1 MVGDVMSFTFV
12 LGVGLASVPAGAFER
27 IGDFASRRRQ
37 SMHTAVRPY
46 DGSMATPGPGALVG
60 REEECAAIDRLLEA
74 SAGGESS
81 SLVLRGEA
89 GIGKTALLS
98 YAAERSRE
106 RTVLGIAG
114 VEAESDLG
122 FAGLEGLLRPI
133 TAKLDQLP
141 RAQADALS
149 AALGLAPSGGSDRLL
164 VSAAALSLL
173 AAAAEDQPVLCLV
186 DDLQFLDVASVEALL
201 FSARRL
207 GAEPVAMLFV
217 VREGAGREV
226 ATPGL
231 PEVMLGP
238 LATDAAARL
247 LEASAPAAARLV
259 REWLLAQAAG
269 NPLALLELPKG
280 LSPQQLQGRAA
291 LPETTRMTT
300 GLRTAFVQRVK
311 RLPAETQAALLI
323 AALDDRDEVATVMR
337 ASGEAGLPAD
347 ALDAAERDGLLRIAD
362 GAVEFRHPL
371 VRSALLA
378 SSTHSQRR
386 AGHAALAA
394 ALIADHDADRR
405 VWHQA
410 LASASADE
418 EVAAALEASA
428 RRYESRAGHASAAT
442 AFARAAELSGSDDNR
457 MRRLAAGAQAAWAAA
472 QPDQA
477 RDLIGR
483 VLPLA
488 PEGLRAELLYLR
500 GVIEARTGDLR
511 GAMAVLVEAAET
523 SESPSLALD
532 ALSEATEAA
541 NYAGEFA
548 QSAEIGARAGA
559 IEPHDEID
567 RFRVSALT
575 GMAAELA
582 GDYERSERLVRE
594 AIQRAEQLQDPGALV
609 WASLLAT
616 MGLTGGNFADGLP
629 QSSRAVAIARERGL
643 LSMLPLAL
651 WAQANALVGLGRF
664 NLARSAAEEGIR
676 LASDFGHRSGAS
688 WNLTVVA
695 LLDSLRGDESAAHSH
710 VDEAVQLAAI
720 GGGTLIL
727 AHTEWML
734 GLLDLTLGRPEEATE
749 RFLLLTAIERPEYDS
764 LVGLWSIPDLI
775 EAAARSG
782 RLDETAERLD
792 RYKRWVQYSPS
803 APRRSVLA
811 RCRALEGD
819 GDVREHFEA
828 ALAPDGFVSPFL
840 MARTEL
846 LYGEWLRRQRQRR
859 EARPHLRRAADLF
872 RQVGTTPWE
881 ERAEAELRAT
891 GEKAR
896 ERDPSTLDQLTP
908 QELQIAGLVASG
920 MTNRQ
925 IAAQLYLSPRTIDYH
940 LRKVFSKVGVA
951 SRTELVQMG
960 VPEPEPEPE
969 RLSAP
974 AGAG

>member
-1 MVGDVMSFTFV
+1 
-12 LGVGLASVPAGAFER
+12 
-27 IGDFASRRRQ
+27 
-37 SMHTAVRPY
+37 
-46 DGSMATPGPGALVG
+46 MATADLGALVG
-60 REEECAAIDRLLEA
+60 REEECVAIDRLLEA

-133 TAKLDQLP
+133 IGKLDELP
-141 RAQADALS
+141 QAQADALS
-149 AALGLAPSGGSDRLL
+149 AALGMAPSGGSDRLL

-186 DDLQFLDVASVEALL
+186 DDVQFLDVASVEALL

-207 GAEPVAMLFV
+207 RAEPVAMLFV

-231 PEVMLGP
+231 PEVMLEG
-238 LATDAAARL
+238 LDAETAARL
-247 LEASAPAAARLV
+247 LEASAPAVAGPV

-269 NPLALLELPKG
+269 NPLALLELPG
-280 LSPQQLQGRAA
+280 ALSAAQLEGRAA
-291 LPETTRMTT
+291 LPETAPLTSR
-300 GLRTAFVQRVK
+300 LRSAFLQRVE

-323 AALDDRDEVATVMR
+323 AALDDRDEVATVTR
-337 ASGEAGLPAD
+337 ALGEAGLPAD
-347 ALDAAERDGLLRIAD
+347 ALDAAERDGLLRITE

-371 VRSALLA
+371 VRSALLE
-378 SSTHSQRR
+378 SSTHSHRR

-394 ALIADHDADRR
+394 ALKADHDGDRR

-410 LASASADE
+410 LATVSADE

-442 AFARAAELSGSDDNR
+442 AFARAAELSGSDGSR
-457 MRRLAAGAQAAWAAA
+457 MRRLAAAAQAAWAAGE
-472 QPDQA
+472 PDQA
-477 RDLIGR
+477 RALIAR

-488 PEGLRAELLYLR
+488 PDGLRAELLYLR

-511 GAMAVLVEAAET
+511 GAIAVLVEAAET
-523 SESPSLALD
+523 SDSPSFQLD
-532 ALSEATEAA
+532 ALSEAAEAA
-541 NYAGEFA
+541 AFAGESA
-548 QSAEIGARAGA
+548 QGVAIGARAGA
-559 IEPHDEID
+559 IEPHDELD
-567 RFRVSALT
+567 RFRVSLLT

-582 GDYERSERLVRE
+582 GDHGRAERLVRQ
-594 AIQRAEQLQDPGALV
+594 AVQRGEQLEEPGALV
-609 WASLLAT
+609 SASLLAT

-629 QSSRAVAIARERGL
+629 ASSRAVAIARERGL

-688 WNLTVVA
+688 WNLTVTA
-695 LLDSLRGDESAAHSH
+695 LLDSLQGEESATRSH
-710 VDEAVQLAAI
+710 VDEAVELAAI

-727 AHTEWML
+727 AHADWML
-734 GLLDLTLGRPEEATE
+734 GLLDLTLGRPDEATE
-749 RFLLLTAIERPEYDS
+749 RLLPLTATERPEFNP
-764 LVGLWSIPDLI
+764 LIGFWSIPDLI

-782 RLDETAERLD
+782 RLEETADRFD
-792 RYKRWVQYSPS
+792 RYANWVRYSPS

-811 RCRALEGD
+811 RCRALMGD
-819 GDVREHFEA
+819 GDVREQFEA
-828 ALAPDGFVSPFL
+828 ALAPEGFVSPFL

-940 LRKVFSKVGVA
+940 LRKVFSKLGVA
-951 SRTELVQMG
+951 SRTELVQMN
-960 VPEPEPEPE
+960 VPEPEPE

-974 AGAG
+974 AAAG

>member
-1 MVGDVMSFTFV
+1 
-12 LGVGLASVPAGAFER
+12 
-27 IGDFASRRRQ
+27 
-37 SMHTAVRPY
+37 
-46 DGSMATPGPGALVG
+46 MATADSGALIG
-60 REEECAAIDRLLEA
+60 REEECAAIDRLLEV

-81 SLVLRGEA
+81 SLVLRGEP

-98 YAAERSRE
+98 YAAERSRG
-106 RTVLGIAG
+106 RTVLRIAG

-133 TAKLDQLP
+133 IGKLDELP

-149 AALGLAPSGGSDRLL
+149 AALGFAPSGGSDRLL
-164 VSAAALSLL
+164 VCAAALRLL
-173 AAAAEDQPVLCLV
+173 AAAADDQPVLCLV
-186 DDLQFLDVASVEALL
+186 DDVQFLDVASVEALL

-217 VREGAGREV
+217 VREGAGREI

-231 PEVMLGP
+231 PEVVLEGVN
-238 LATDAAARL
+238 ADAADRL
-247 LEASAPAAARLV
+247 IDASAPTAAGPV

-269 NPLALLELPKG
+269 NPLALLELPSG
-280 LSPQQLQGRAA
+280 LSAQQLQGRAA
-291 LPETTRMTT
+291 LPETTPLSS
-300 GLRTAFVQRVK
+300 GLRTAFVQRVE
-311 RLPAETQAALLI
+311 RLSAETQTALLI

-337 ASGEAGLPAD
+337 ASEEAGLPAD

-371 VRSALLA
+371 VRSALLE

-394 ALIADHDADRR
+394 ALSADHHTDRR

-410 LASASADE
+410 LASVSADE

-442 AFARAAELSGSDDNR
+442 AFARAAELSGSDDSR
-457 MRRLAAGAQAAWAAA
+457 MRRLAAAAHAAWAAGE
-472 QPDQA
+472 PDQA
-477 RDLIGR
+477 RALIAR

-488 PEGLRAELLYLR
+488 PDGLRAELLYLR

-511 GAMAVLVEAAET
+511 GAFAVLVEAAET
-523 SESPSLALD
+523 SDSPSFQLD
-532 ALSEATEAA
+532 ALSEAHEAA
-541 NYAGEFA
+541 VFAGE
-548 QSAEIGARAGA
+548 SALSVDIGARASA
-559 IEPHDEID
+559 IEPNDDLD
-567 RFRVSALT
+567 RFRIATLT

-582 GDYERSERLVRE
+582 GDHERAERLVRE
-594 AIQRAEQLQDPGALV
+594 AVQRGEQLEDPGALV
-609 WASLLAT
+609 TASLLAT

-629 QSSRAVAIARERGL
+629 HSSRAVAIARERGL

-676 LASDFGHRSGAS
+676 LASDFGHRSGAG
-688 WNLTVVA
+688 WNLTVTA
-695 LLDSLRGDESAAHSH
+695 LLDSLRGEESAARSH
-710 VDEAVQLAAI
+710 LDEAVQLAAI

-734 GLLDLTLGRPEEATE
+734 GMLDLTLGRPDEATD
-749 RFLLLTAIERPEYDS
+749 RLLPLSAIERPEFNP
-764 LVGLWSIPDLI
+764 LIGLWSISDLI

-782 RLDETAERLD
+782 RLDETSEPFD
-792 RYKRWVQYSPS
+792 RYKSWVQCSPS
-803 APRRSVLA
+803 AARRSVLA
-811 RCRALEGD
+811 RCRALVGD
-819 GDVREHFEA
+819 GDVREQFEE
-828 ALAPDGFVSPFL
+828 ALAPEGFVSPFL

-920 MTNRQ
+920 MTNREV
-925 IAAQLYLSPRTIDYH
+925 AAQLYLSPRTIDYH
-940 LRKVFSKVGVA
+940 LRKVFSKLGVA
-951 SRTELVQMG
+951 SRTELVQMD
-960 VPEPEPEPE
+960 VPEQEP
-969 RLSAP
+969 SDKA
-974 AGAG
+974 AVVG

>member
-1 MVGDVMSFTFV
+1 
-12 LGVGLASVPAGAFER
+12 
-27 IGDFASRRRQ
+27 
-37 SMHTAVRPY
+37 
-46 DGSMATPGPGALVG
+46 MATPGPGALVG
-60 REEECAAIDRLLEA
+60 REEECAAIDRLLEV

-81 SLVLRGEA
+81 SLVVRGEP

-98 YAAERSRE
+98 YAAERGGK
-106 RTVLGIAG
+106 RTVLRIAG
-114 VEAESDLG
+114 VEGESDLG

-133 TAKLDQLP
+133 TGKLDELP
-141 RAQADALS
+141 QAQADALS
-149 AALGLAPSGGSDRLL
+149 AALGFAPSGGSDRLL

-173 AAAAEDQPVLCLV
+173 AAAADDQPVLCLI
-186 DDLQFLDVASVEALL
+186 DDAQFLDVASVEALL

-217 VREGAGREV
+217 VREGAGREI

-231 PEVMLGP
+231 PEIVLEGVD
-238 LATDAAARL
+238 ADAAVWL
-247 LEASAPAAARLV
+247 LKESAPAAPGPV

-269 NPLALLELPKG
+269 NPLALLELPSG
-280 LSPQQLQGRAA
+280 LTAQQLQGRAT
-291 LPETTRMTT
+291 LPETTPLSS
-300 GLRTAFVQRVK
+300 GLRAAFVQRVE

-371 VRSALLA
+371 VRSALLE

-394 ALIADHDADRR
+394 ALSGDQHADRR

-410 LASASADE
+410 LASVSTDE

-442 AFARAAELSGSDDNR
+442 AFARAAELSSSDDSR
-457 MRRLAAGAQAAWAAA
+457 MRRLAAGAEAAWAAG

-477 RDLIGR
+477 RDLIAR

-488 PEGLRAELLYLR
+488 PDGLRAELLYLR

-532 ALSEATEAA
+532 ALTEAVEAA
-541 NYAGEFA
+541 NYAGESA
-548 QSAEIGARAGA
+548 QSVAIGARADA

-567 RFRVSALT
+567 RFRVAALT

-629 QSSRAVAIARERGL
+629 HSSLAVATARERGL

-651 WAQANALVGLGRF
+651 WAHAIALVGLGRF
-664 NLARSAAEEGIR
+664 NIAQSAAEEGIR

-695 LLDSLRGDESAAHSH
+695 LLDSLRGDESAAHRH
-710 VDEAVQLAAI
+710 IDEAVPLAAM

-734 GLLDLTLGRPEEATE
+734 GLLDLTLGRPDEATG
-749 RFLLLTAIERPEYDS
+749 RLLLLTAIERPEFNP
-764 LVGLWSIPDLI
+764 LVGLWAIPDLI
-775 EAAARSG
+775 EAASRSG
-782 RLDETAERLD
+782 RLEETAEQLD
-792 RYKRWVQYSPS
+792 RYASWVRYSPS
-803 APRRSVLA
+803 APRQSVLA
-811 RCRALEGD
+811 RCRALVGD
-819 GDVREHFEA
+819 GDVREDFEA

-846 LYGEWLRRQRQRR
+846 LYGEWLRRGRARR
-859 EARPHLRRAADLF
+859 EARGHLRRAADLF
-872 RQVGTTPWE
+872 RQVGVPPWE
-881 ERAEAELRAT
+881 ERAEVELRAT
-891 GEKAR
+891 GETAR
-896 ERDPSTLDQLTP
+896 KRDPSTLDQLTP
-908 QELQIAGLVASG
+908 QELQIAGLVATG
-920 MTNRQ
+920 MTNRE

-940 LRKVFSKVGVA
+940 LRKVFSKLGVS

-960 VPEPEPEPE
+960 VPEPEPV
-969 RLSAP
+969 
-974 AGAG
+974 

>member
-1 MVGDVMSFTFV
+1 MPTPE
-12 LGVGLASVPAGAFER
+12 LARLS
-27 IGDFASRRRQ
+27 
-37 SMHTAVRPY
+37 
-46 DGSMATPGPGALVG
+46 GALFG
-60 REEECAAIDRLLEA
+60 RERECAAIDQLLEA
-74 SAGGESS
+74 SARGEST

-98 YAAERSRE
+98 YAAERRGR
-106 RTVLGIAG
+106 RTVLRIAG
-114 VEAESDLG
+114 VEAESDMG

-133 TAKLDQLP
+133 TGKLDELP

-164 VSAAALSLL
+164 VSAAALSLI

-186 DDLQFLDVASVEALL
+186 DDVQFLDVASVEALL

-207 GAEPVAMLFV
+207 GAEPVGMLFV
-217 VREGAGREV
+217 VREGAGREI

-231 PEVMLGP
+231 PEVRLEG
-238 LATDAAARL
+238 LDVDAAVPL
-247 LEASAPAAARLV
+247 LEASAPGAVGPV

-269 NPLALLELPKG
+269 NPLALLELPSG
-280 LSPQQLQGRAA
+280 LSAQQLQGRAA
-291 LPETTRMTT
+291 LPETIRLTS
-300 GLRTAFVQRVK
+300 GLRAAFVQRVK

-337 ASGEAGLPAD
+337 AADEAGLPAD
-347 ALDAAERDGLLRIAD
+347 ALDAAEHDGLLTIAD

-371 VRSALLA
+371 VRSALLE

-394 ALIADHDADRR
+394 ALSADQHADRR

-410 LASASADE
+410 LASADADE

-442 AFARAAELSGSDDNR
+442 AFARAAELSSSDGSR
-457 MRRLAAGAQAAWAAA
+457 TRRLAAAAQAAWAGG
-472 QPDQA
+472 QPDRA
-477 RDLIGR
+477 RDLIAR

-488 PEGLRAELLYLR
+488 PDGLRAELLYLR

-511 GAMAVLVEAAET
+511 GAAAVLVEAAET

-532 ALSEATEAA
+532 ALSEAAEAA
-541 NYAGEFA
+541 SYAGESA
-548 QSAEIGARAGA
+548 QTVAIGARAGA
-559 IEPHDEID
+559 TEPHDEID

-582 GDYERSERLVRE
+582 GDYERSGRLVRE

-629 QSSRAVAIARERGL
+629 HSSRAVAIARERGL

-651 WAQANALVGLGRF
+651 WAQANALLGLGRF

-676 LASDFGHRSGAS
+676 LATDFGHRSGAS
-688 WNLTVVA
+688 WNLTVIA
-695 LLDSLRGDESAAHSH
+695 LLDSLGGDERAARGHI
-710 VDEAVQLAAI
+710 DEAVQLAAI

-727 AHTEWML
+727 AQNEWML
-734 GLLDLTLGRPEEATE
+734 GLLDLTLGRPDEATE
-749 RFLLLTAIERPEYDS
+749 RLLPLTAIERPEWNP

-782 RLDETAERLD
+782 RLDETAEQFD
-792 RYKRWVQYSPS
+792 RYTSWVKYSPS

-811 RCRALEGD
+811 RCRALVGD
-819 GDVREHFEA
+819 GDVRERFDE
-828 ALAPDGFVSPFL
+828 ALAPDSFVSPFL

-846 LYGEWLRRQRQRR
+846 LYGEWLRRERQRR

-881 ERAEAELRAT
+881 DRAEGELRAT

-925 IAAQLYLSPRTIDYH
+925 IAGQLYLSPRTIDYH
-940 LRKVFSKVGVA
+940 LRKVFSKLGVA
-951 SRTELVQMG
+951 SRTELVRMG
-960 VPEPEPEPE
+960 VPQQEPV
-969 RLSAP
+969 
-974 AGAG
+974 

>member
-1 MVGDVMSFTFV
+1 
-12 LGVGLASVPAGAFER
+12 
-27 IGDFASRRRQ
+27 
-37 SMHTAVRPY
+37 
-46 DGSMATPGPGALVG
+46 MATPGPGELVG
-60 REEECAAIDRLLEA
+60 RDEECAAIDRLLEV

-98 YAAERSRE
+98 YAAERSRG

-122 FAGLEGLLRPI
+122 FAGLEGLVRPI
-133 TAKLDQLP
+133 IGKLDELP

-149 AALGLAPSGGSDRLL
+149 AALGFAPSGGSDRLL
-164 VSAAALSLL
+164 VCAAALSLL
-173 AAAAEDQPVLCLV
+173 AAAADDQPVLCLV
-186 DDLQFLDVASVEALL
+186 DDLQFLDIASVEALL

-226 ATPGL
+226 ATPRL
-231 PEVMLGP
+231 PELVLEGVD
-238 LATDAAARL
+238 ADAAVRL
-247 LEASAPAAARLV
+247 LKASAPTAAGPV
-259 REWLLAQAAG
+259 REWLLGQAAG
-269 NPLALLELPKG
+269 NPLALLELPSG
-280 LSPQQLQGRAA
+280 LSAQQLRGRAT
-291 LPETTRMTT
+291 LPESTPLSS
-300 GLRTAFVQRVK
+300 GLRAAFVQRVE

-323 AALDDRDEVATVMR
+323 AALDDSDEVATVIR
-337 ASGEAGLPAD
+337 ASGEADLPPN
-347 ALDAAERDGLLRIAD
+347 ALDAAERDGLLRIVE

-371 VRSALLA
+371 VRSALLE

-394 ALIADHDADRR
+394 ALRADHHADRR

-410 LASASADE
+410 LASVSADE

-428 RRYESRAGHASAAT
+428 RRYEARAGHASAAT
-442 AFARAAELSGSDDNR
+442 AFARAAELSGSDASR
-457 MRRLAAGAQAAWAAA
+457 MPRLAAAAQAAWAAG

-477 RDLIGR
+477 RDLIAR

-488 PEGLRAELLYLR
+488 PDALRAQLLYLR

-511 GAMAVLVEAAET
+511 DAMAILVEAAER

-532 ALSEATEAA
+532 ALTEAA
-541 NYAGEFA
+541 EASNYAGESA
-548 QSAEIGARAGA
+548 QGVAIGARAGA
-559 IEPHDEID
+559 IKPQDELD

-582 GDYERSERLVRE
+582 GDHERAERLLRE
-594 AIQRAEQLQDPGALV
+594 AIQRGEQLEDPAALV

-616 MGLTGGNFADGLP
+616 MGVTGGNFGDGLP
-629 QSSRAVAIARERGL
+629 HSSRALAIARERGL

-688 WNLTVVA
+688 WNLIVVA
-695 LLDSLRGDESAAHSH
+695 LLDSLRGQESAAHSH
-710 VDEAVQLAAI
+710 LDEAVELAAI
-720 GGGTLIL
+720 GGGTMIV
-727 AHTEWML
+727 AHSEWML
-734 GLLDLTLGRPEEATE
+734 GLLDLTLGRPDEATE
-749 RFLLLTAIERPEYDS
+749 RLLLLTAVERPEFNVQ
-764 LVGLWSIPDLI
+764 VGLWSIPDLI

-782 RLDETAERLD
+782 RLHETAERFD
-792 RYKRWVQYSPS
+792 RYTSWVRCSPS

-811 RCRALEGD
+811 RCRALVGD
-819 GDVREHFEA
+819 GDVREQFEE

-881 ERAEAELRAT
+881 ERAEGELRAT

-908 QELQIAGLVASG
+908 QELQISGLVTAGL
-920 MTNRQ
+920 TNRQ

-940 LRKVFSKVGVA
+940 LRKVFTKLGVG
-951 SRTELVQMG
+951 SRTELVRMG
-960 VPEPEPEPE
+960 VPQQDPV
-969 RLSAP
+969 
-974 AGAG
+974 